1 MIILNTFSA
10 SFKSK
15 FSVNWLRRL
24 VLPIG
29 FSGGLCK
36 GAKYTFIFD
45 FLRNG
50 SMENYL
56 AFDMDKMV
64 DMPTCLLLSL
74 MQLSSTSELTFY
86 KLWWN
91 PRGWTHKMGSWPRN
105 EYFFQ
110 HNNFNLQNG
119 SYGYNKFISTCIS
132 RSCQD
137 NSNIPLTCPLST
149 GHYFIRFNMD
159 GLRRIFPARI
169 LFHTFITT
177 IYRFYEKIQTA

>member
-15 FSVNWLRRL
+15 FSVHWLRRL

-45 FLRNG
+45 FLRNS

-91 PRGWTHKMGSWPRN
+91 PHGALNSQDGSWPRN

-119 SYGYNKFISTCIS
+119 SGDGQSIDFTKKYKLHNCMLRFGGLLCNRRKKTKE
-132 RSCQD
+132 
-137 NSNIPLTCPLST
+137 PL
-149 GHYFIRFNMD
+149 RV
-159 GLRRIFPARI
+159 
-169 LFHTFITT
+169 
-177 IYRFYEKIQTA
+177 